1 MSEVTRLGS
10 HTVLCIEDNPD
21 NLKLIEHIFI
31 SLLGGIRLLSAS
43 NAEEGVQLA
52 AKQLP
57 DLILMDI
64 DLPGMDGYEA
74 LKVLRNED
82 KTAVIPVLAI
92 SAHAH
97 PDQVARGHEA
107 GFVDYLTKPFNLH
120 KLKKAI
126 QLQLDVTSN

>member
-1 MSEVTRLGS
+1 
-10 HTVLCIEDNPD
+10 LCIEDNPD

-92 SAHAH
+92 SA
-97 PDQVARGHEA
+97 
-107 GFVDYLTKPFNLH
+107 
-120 KLKKAI
+120 
-126 QLQLDVTSN
+126 